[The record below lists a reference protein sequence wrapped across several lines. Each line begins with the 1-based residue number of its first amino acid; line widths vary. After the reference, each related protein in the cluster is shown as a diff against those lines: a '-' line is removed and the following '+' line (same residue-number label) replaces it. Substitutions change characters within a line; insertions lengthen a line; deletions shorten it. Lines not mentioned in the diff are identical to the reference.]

1 MTLSQS
7 LDEIE
12 KRCPSGIE
20 RIDHECIFK
29 LLEAVRILAEACED
43 SATHAN
49 RETNGLTQY
58 QCDTYG
64 FILKINK
71 EALQKAQEI
80 LK

>member
-20 RIDHECIFK
+20 RIDHECILK
-29 LLEAVRILAEACED
+29 LLEAIRVLSEALELT
-43 SATHAN
+43 ATPQNQIHTLHPKCFCSSCN
-49 RETNGLTQY
+49 Q
-58 QCDTYG
+58 
-64 FILKINK
+64 K